1 MPVLYASGY
10 NQEIVIARGVLEPG
24 ISYLPKPYSSEQV
37 LRRIREH
44 VKPAMDT
51 SEGGVGPGPR
61 QNCHNPRTGGVRPR

>member
-1 MPVLYASGY
+1 VLTLRRPGMPVLYASGY

-51 SEGGVGPGPR
+51 SEG
-61 QNCHNPRTGGVRPR
+61 